1 MTLKHFLDSIQDSKI
16 TADLVISDRGRL
28 LAVTKIEATAHVVM
42 LVCRPKPQAAPKPPA
57 GPPMTLKR
65 TIEHELTVQALQP
78 SPAQRRQQAEEERRT
93 RAESAKWERQ
103 EVEQAYQSINRF
115 HRFQRTGYP
124 EIRLLGEG
132 VYSEPG
138 PAHSKAWCKQLG
150 EEDKIKAEAFAAT
163 PKTQGE
169 R

>member
-1 MTLKHFLDSIQDSKI
+1 MTLKTFLDSIQDSKI

-42 LVCRPKPQAAPKPPA
+42 LVCRPRPQATPKPPE

-65 TIEHELTVQALQP
+65 TIEHELTVQALQTP
-78 SPAQRRQQAEEERRT
+78 PAQHRQAAEEDRHARL
-93 RAESAKWERQ
+93 ESAKRERQ
-103 EVEQAYQSINRF
+103 EIKAAYQSINRL

-132 VYSEPG
+132 VYNEPG
-138 PAHSKAWCKQLG
+138 PAHSEAWCKQLG
-150 EEDKIKAEAFAAT
+150 EEDKIKAEAFAAAS
-163 PKTQGE
+163 KTE
-169 R
+169 K